1 MFRLLNILS
10 IVVLLM
16 LTLSTICFG
25 GSKTYGDIT
34 VDKVTSVWDGDTFRA
49 NIKGYP
55 PIIGNNMGIRI
66 AGIDT
71 PEMRDKRP
79 KIKKLAR
86 KARQFALTRLKNG
99 KVIVLK
105 NIKRGKY
112 FRIVAQ
118 VFIDGKNLGRELIDA
133 GLAKRYDGGK
143 KAKW

>member
-1 MFRLLNILS
+1 MFKIALITILLFP
-10 IVVLLM
+10 
-16 LTLSTICFG
+16 TLSQA
-25 GSKTYGDIT
+25 KDYGNIT
-34 VDKVTSVWDGDTFRA
+34 VDKVISVYDGDSFKV

-71 PEMRDKRP
+71 AEMRDKRP

-86 KARQFALTRLKNG
+86 EARQFALTRLKNG
-99 KVIVLK
+99 NVIVLK

-133 GLAKRYDGGK
+133 GLAKRYGGGK

>member
-1 MFRLLNILS
+1 MFRIALITILLFPSLS
-10 IVVLLM
+10 LA
-16 LTLSTICFG
+16 
-25 GSKTYGDIT
+25 KEYGNIT
-34 VDKVTSVWDGDTFRA
+34 VDKVISVYDGDTMRV

-55 PIIGNNMGIRI
+55 PIIGHNMGIRI

-79 KIKKLAR
+79 KIKKLAK
-86 KARQFALTRLKNG
+86 KARQFALNRLRNG

-118 VFIDGKNLGRELIDA
+118 VWIDGKNLGRELINA
-133 GLAKRYDGGK
+133 GLAKRYGGGK